1 MEAAAGLVAANQ
13 AVIGLVILA
22 AMFVAFLWERF
33 PPSVVAVG
41 GAGAMLALGL
51 LDERAAYGVFANS
64 APLTVGAMFILSG
77 ALIRT
82 GVIDKV
88 GNYVVD
94 RARRNPRLAVLE
106 VFGGGLLVS
115 GFVNS
120 TPFVVVMMPVCFRL
134 AEALGISPKKL
145 LIPLSVVAVLGGC
158 LTLIGTSTNLV
169 VAGIAEQA
177 GLAPFHL
184 FSITPYGL
192 AVAGAGVA
200 GLLVMARFLPSDY
213 PRIGR
218 KSDESM
224 QLYLTE
230 LLIAGGDPAIG
241 VELARAGL
249 GIKPDQLVGV
259 INSGRMLT
267 GADALSHA
275 LAAGNRVV
283 ARIDGATLMTLR
295 AESRFTLGIG
305 EGVGGKKAIVV
316 EVTVAPNHR
325 SIGRPLS
332 EIPFLQRQKVRI
344 LGVSRFRHHPGPTL
358 ADNNIRAADRLLVE
372 ADEANIA
379 QLRANRGLIG
389 LAMTSVIAFRRQR
402 AWIAISVM
410 AAAVL
415 LSAMG
420 VMPIAI
426 AAFIGV
432 GIVLLTRCIDASEA
446 WASIDGDVLILIFAM
461 LAVGAGLEHTGS
473 IALMVDAIQPFLAD
487 APAWAVIAIVYFSA
501 MLLSELLSNN
511 AVAALMGPLVIGIA
525 EPSGVAVEPL
535 LIALMMGA
543 SACFAT
549 PVGYQTNTLV
559 YAAGDYR
566 FVDFVRIGVPLNI
579 LTGTAGC
586 LALAFWTP

>member
-1 MEAAAGLVAANQ
+1 MEFVAGFIAEQ
-13 AVIGLVILA
+13 KPVIGLLVLA
-22 AMFVAFLWERF
+22 GMFAAFVWERF
-33 PPSVVAVG
+33 SPSVVAVS
-41 GAGAMLALGL
+41 GAGVMLALGL
-51 LDERAAYGVFANS
+51 LDEKGAYGVFSNS

-94 RARRNPRLAVLE
+94 RAKRHPRLAVLE

-115 GFVNS
+115 GFINS

-134 AEALGISPKKL
+134 AEALGVSPKKL
-145 LIPLSVVAVLGGC
+145 LMPLSVIAVLGGC

-177 GLAPFHL
+177 GIERFGL

-192 AVAGAGVA
+192 AVAAAGIV

-213 PRIGR
+213 PRIAE
-218 KSDESM
+218 KSNGAE

-230 LLIAGGDPAIG
+230 LGLGDGDPATD
-241 VELARAGL
+241 LALDAASL
-249 GIKPDQLVGV
+249 GIAPAQIVGV
-259 INSGRMLT
+259 VAGGRLLT
-267 GADALSHA
+267 GSDAQNHR
-275 LAAGNRVV
+275 LAVGNRIV
-283 ARIDGATLMTLR
+283 ARLDGAALMTVR
-295 AESRFTLGIG
+295 SEGRFTIGIG
-305 EGVGGKKAIVV
+305 ESPEGDSTVV

-325 SIGRPLS
+325 SIDRPLA
-332 EIPFLQRQKVRI
+332 EIPFLQRLRVRI

-358 ADNNIRAADRLLVE
+358 SENRIRAADRLLVE

-379 QLRANRGLIG
+379 RLRDNSGLIG
-389 LAMTSVIAFRRQR
+389 LAMASVTAFRRRR
-402 AWIAISVM
+402 AWIAILVM
-410 AAAVL
+410 ASAVL
-415 LSAMG
+415 LSATN
-420 VMPIAI
+420 VMSIGI

-432 GIVLLTRCIDASEA
+432 AIVLLTRCIDASEA
-446 WASIDGDVLILIFAM
+446 WGSIDGDVLILIFAM
-461 LAVGAGLEHTGS
+461 LAVGAALEQAGTV
-473 IALMVDAIQPFLAD
+473 ALMVGALDPILTG
-487 APAWAVIAIVYFSA
+487 APQWAVIAIVYFSA
-501 MLLSELLSNN
+501 LLLSELLSNN

-525 EPSGVAVEPL
+525 EATGVPPQPL
-535 LIALMMGA
+535 LIALMLGA

-566 FVDFVRIGVPLNI
+566 FMDFVRIGVPLNI
-579 LTGTAGC
+579 LTGVAGC
-586 LALAFWTP
+586 AALAFWTP

>member
-1 MEAAAGLVAANQ
+1 VDIALEFVAAHK
-13 AVIGLVILA
+13 AVIGLLILA
-22 AMFVAFLWERF
+22 GMFTAFVWERF

-41 GAGAMLALGL
+41 GAGTMLALGM
-51 LDERAAYGVFANS
+51 LDYQGAYGVFSNS

-94 RARRNPRLAVLE
+94 RAKRNPRLALVE

-115 GFVNS
+115 GFINS

-145 LIPLSVVAVLGGC
+145 LMPLSIVAVLGGC

-169 VAGIAEQA
+169 VSGIAEQA
-177 GLAPFHL
+177 GLGHFGL

-192 AVAGAGVA
+192 AIAAAGIA

-213 PRIGR
+213 PSIAQTPG
-218 KSDESM
+218 EEA
-224 QLYLTE
+224 QFYLTE
-230 LLIAGGDPAIG
+230 LQLGEDDPAVGMALEVAHIGVAPAQIVGVIAGGR
-241 VELARAGL
+241 L
-249 GIKPDQLVGV
+249 
-259 INSGRMLT
+259 LT
-267 GADALSHA
+267 GTEAQDHR
-275 LAAGNRVV
+275 LAGGNRVV
-283 ARIDGATLMTLR
+283 VRIDGATLMTLR
-295 AESRFTLGIG
+295 AEGRFAM
-305 EGVGGKKAIVV
+305 GVGEPGGRKSTVV
-316 EVTVAPNHR
+316 EVTVSPSHR

-332 EIPFLQRQKVRI
+332 EIPFLQRQRVRL

-358 ADNNIRAADRLLVE
+358 SDNRVRAADRLLVE
-372 ADEANIA
+372 ADEEDIA
-379 QLRANRGLIG
+379 QMRDNPGLIG
-389 LAMTSVIAFRRQR
+389 LAMASATAFRRRR
-402 AWIAISVM
+402 AWIAIAVM
-410 AAAVL
+410 ASAVL
-415 LSAMG
+415 LSATNI
-420 VMPIAI
+420 MPIGI

-432 GIVLLTRCIDASEA
+432 AVVLLTRCIDASEA
-446 WASIDGDVLILIFAM
+446 WGSIDGDVLILIFAM
-461 LAVGAGLEHTGS
+461 LAVGTALEQSGS
-473 IALMVDAIQPFLAD
+473 VALVVGWIQPLLLGS
-487 APAWAVIAIVYFSA
+487 PTWAVIAIVYFSA

-511 AVAALMGPLVIGIA
+511 AVAALMGPLVIGLA
-525 EPSGVAVEPL
+525 EASGVAPQPL

-566 FVDFVRIGVPLNI
+566 FVDFVKVGVPLNI
-579 LTGTAGC
+579 LTGVAGC
-586 LALAFWTP
+586 AALAFWTPQ